1 MKRLIWLVAWV
12 FVALSCVRELP
23 EPVSVGDAFPE
34 GEPLT
39 IQFTVPGV
47 RYVPQTR
54 SEDAPLPLGE
64 DTDLYS
70 MHLAIFG
77 SSGYLKEYVKATD
90 PEYVGNVTYEDP
102 DGVERTAPGYR
113 FTVTVSMS
121 SKPRTVHFIGNGP
134 ETLPF
139 GYEYEVIPELLS
151 KRNQQAFWQMK
162 SASLKPK
169 EENGEYVKVDGVYQ
183 PSDQTKAD
191 FKDIPLIRNW
201 AKIEVSAAAN
211 SNFTLDGYALVN
223 VPQYGTIAPYYVKE
237 NPGIDEDPHVFIP
250 NYQNWTADELSS
262 DFNYPAHLPDDTEFD
277 YTIPAWPGGFVR
289 DLTKPLYLYERPV
302 PSANMK
308 PSFVIVHGHYKNDD
322 DTTENNDKDYFY
334 KVDLMQDGVYYPIY
348 RNFKYQIV
356 IRKILSFGHTTAEAA
371 AASAGSADV
380 SADITTSHLADISD
394 GEARLVVQPWMSHSF
409 IRKQTNNK
417 VLHVKFFDD
426 MMSGQPNM
434 DPSAVT
440 LELLPMANS
449 ADDPVI
455 TEYFVGSPVY
465 GLDTDKGWRTITF
478 STDEPSNKVRS
489 QTLRVKGSY
498 YTETTPPVLR
508 QLYRDIVITL
518 QPLQNMGLSCA
529 WDEIDRGIG
538 VSQQLYLHLPDDLI
552 ESMFPFDFIIEPE
565 DMTLTPDNTM
575 PNNNLPVI
583 SGTSISDHDG
593 YADKTVY
600 QFKRTLTW
608 SEYNDPN
615 IVWPSQDL
623 SGNAER
629 LLCCYFKTTRKG
641 NATTIWVAN
650 EYFNKNRVSY
660 SNPLLPELKYFHV
673 EGVDNEGCVV
683 SIKKD
688 NLEYQ
693 LDDEGWKPY
702 TKSAEI
708 KVRKGNR
715 VYFRGSQTNWSGTD
729 VFSATGRFKL
739 GGNITSLVVGDAF
752 ETQGADATGWTFQSF
767 FKDETGLVDA
777 SRLILPMSTMSE
789 YGYRYMFQGCTN
801 LTAAPSL
808 PAATLAQECYL
819 SMFQGCTSLTT
830 ASALPATTLTANCYQ
845 SMFQGCTQLT
855 AAPTLPATTLA
866 SNCYTSMF
874 QGCTALTTAPKLLA
888 ETLVSDCYKNMF
900 NGCSSLNE
908 ITMIARGTNISSYL
922 TGWVT
927 GVAPTGDFYAYVNST
942 LAVGNNGIPTG
953 WVNRKDFYVEA
964 VEAGTVK
971 FDGTGLEY
979 SKNWEDW
986 TSEGIN
992 SISVAAGDIVRFRG
1006 VRSGGTISSTGNF
1019 NVAGNIL
1026 SLAAEDYTS
1035 VTTGSFV
1042 GIFKDAEKL
1051 VSAADLV
1058 LPTTL
1063 QANCFNEM
1071 FSGCTSLTTPP
1082 TLSAT
1087 TLAANCYK
1095 SMFSGC
1101 TSLTSAPALPAT
1113 DLAANCYEAMFQ
1125 NCTTLDATPTLPAR
1139 TLAQECYKSMFAG
1152 CTNLTVSPQLP
1163 AETLV
1168 DGCYDN
1174 MFNGCSNLAKVYCSA
1189 TTNLGIGFT
1198 TNWLANVAASGLFVK
1213 DESVTTW
1220 PQPSPSGIP
1229 DGWTIPWSGFKI
1241 RAITDNTKITFNYNY
1256 TDDGIEYSLNEGQ
1269 TWIHYTTPFTLNAGQ
1284 SACIKGNRT
1293 NYTNNGG
1300 DEYGTPSSKPIFT
1313 ATTLCYISGNIMT
1326 LLSDQNNL
1334 SESAFHG
1341 AFSKGKNTA
1350 VNYIDIDPESPL
1362 ILPATTLP
1370 SKCYMQ
1376 MFRNCK
1382 SLTRAPVFR
1391 AEVVNYRSCYN
1402 MFRDCIGLTS
1412 AEGIELPAMTLAI
1425 DCYRE
1430 LFRGCT
1436 SLTSA
1441 APKLPAPT
1449 LVKECYRQMFSS
1461 TQITSLVCLATDISA
1476 ENCTNEWMSG
1486 VTNNNSRTFYKASS
1500 MSVGDGGWS
1509 RDSHGIP
1516 SSWKVENYSG
1526 Q

>member
-1 MKRLIWLVAWV
+1 MGGQAAMKRLIWLVAWV

-102 DGVERTAPGYR
+102 DGVERTAPGYS

-237 NPGIDEDPHVFIP
+237 NPGIDEDPHVFIR
-250 NYQNWTADELSS
+250 NYQNWTADELSN

-277 YTIPAWPGGFVR
+277 YTIPAWPNGFVR
-289 DLTKPLYLYERPV
+289 DLSKPLYLYERPV

-308 PSFVIVHGHYKNDD
+308 PSFVIVHGLYKNQEDQ
-322 DTTENNDKDYFY
+322 TENNNKEYFY

-394 GEARLVVQPWMSHSF
+394 GEARLVVQPWMAHSF

-518 QPLQNMGLSCA
+518 QPLQNVGLSCA

-552 ESMFPFDFIIEPE
+552 ESMFPLDFIIEPE

-583 SGTSISDHDG
+583 SGTSISDHHG
-593 YADKTVY
+593 YTDKTVY

-629 LLCCYFKTTRKG
+629 LLCCYFKTTRRG

-752 ETQGADATGWTFQSF
+752 ETQGAGLTGVNLKQLFQN
-767 FKDETGLVDA
+767 EVGLTDA
-777 SRLILPMSTMSE
+777 SSLELPMTNLTSTSFE
-789 YGYRYMFQGCTN
+789 SMFAGCTA
-801 LTAAPSL
+801 LTAAP
-808 PAATLAQECYL
+808 
-819 SMFQGCTSLTT
+819 
-830 ASALPATTLTANCYQ
+830 ALPATTLSGSCYKY
-845 SMFQGCTQLT
+845 MFSGCSS
-855 AAPTLPATTLA
+855 LA
-866 SNCYTSMF
+866 
-874 QGCTALTTAPKLLA
+874 TAPKLPA
-888 ETLVSDCYKNMF
+888 V
-900 NGCSSLNE
+900 
-908 ITMIARGTNISSYL
+908 
-922 TGWVT
+922 
-927 GVAPTGDFYAYVNST
+927 T
-942 LAVGNNGIPTG
+942 LAASCYIGMFKECTSLTTSPVLRAPILVNNC
-953 WVNRKDFYVEA
+953 Y
-964 VEAGTVK
+964 
-971 FDGTGLEY
+971 
-979 SKNWEDW
+979 
-986 TSEGIN
+986 
-992 SISVAAGDIVRFRG
+992 
-1006 VRSGGTISSTGNF
+1006 
-1019 NVAGNIL
+1019 
-1026 SLAAEDYTS
+1026 
-1035 VTTGSFV
+1035 
-1042 GIFKDAEKL
+1042 
-1051 VSAADLV
+1051 
-1058 LPTTL
+1058 
-1063 QANCFNEM
+1063 QEM
-1071 FSGCTSLTTPP
+1071 FSGCTNLNDLTMYATNISASNC
-1082 TLSAT
+1082 LSNWVANVAHSGIFHRDPLMT
-1087 TLAANCYK
+1087 TLPVNSVNGIPVGWEDRPGDEFCITAETTGTVSYSGSGLQYSQYTDSWSDWTDYTAGTALSVAAGNRVRFRGSGACNGTFTSNANFRVGGNIMSLVAGENYATAT
-1095 SMFSGC
+1095 SMPASAFKDLLKGA
-1101 TSLTSAPALPAT
+1101 TLLTSADDLQLPDFVAES
-1113 DLAANCYEAMFQ
+1113 CYQ
-1125 NCTTLDATPTLPAR
+1125 
-1139 TLAQECYKSMFAG
+1139 SMFYG
-1152 CTNLTVSPQLP
+1152 CASLP
-1163 AETLV
+1163 
-1168 DGCYDN
+1168 
-1174 MFNGCSNLAKVYCSA
+1174 
-1189 TTNLGIGFT
+1189 
-1198 TNWLANVAASGLFVK
+1198 
-1213 DESVTTW
+1213 
-1220 PQPSPSGIP
+1220 
-1229 DGWTIPWSGFKI
+1229 
-1241 RAITDNTKITFNYNY
+1241 
-1256 TDDGIEYSLNEGQ
+1256 
-1269 TWIHYTTPFTLNAGQ
+1269 
-1284 SACIKGNRT
+1284 
-1293 NYTNNGG
+1293 
-1300 DEYGTPSSKPIFT
+1300 
-1313 ATTLCYISGNIMT
+1313 
-1326 LLSDQNNL
+1326 
-1334 SESAFHG
+1334 
-1341 AFSKGKNTA
+1341 
-1350 VNYIDIDPESPL
+1350 
-1362 ILPATTLP
+1362 
-1370 SKCYMQ
+1370 
-1376 MFRNCK
+1376 
-1382 SLTRAPVFR
+1382 
-1391 AEVVNYRSCYN
+1391 
-1402 MFRDCIGLTS
+1402 
-1412 AEGIELPAMTLAI
+1412 
-1425 DCYRE
+1425 
-1430 LFRGCT
+1430 
-1436 SLTSA
+1436 A
-1441 APKLPAPT
+1441 APKLPAKVLAAHCYENMFYGCSNLSYVECAAESGFETTNCTTNWLESVAGSGIFAKAENATAWTSGSSGIPSAWTVMIPT
-1449 LVKECYRQMFSS
+1449 YFYVEAIETVTVIANNSAQYQMNGGTSWSSVPSTGVQVDAGNRVYLKANSGAWNNDKGLKFKVTGGKFNVGGNIASLMCGDNFMRQGRDVTNWSCQVFLKNHNGGNGYG
-1461 TQITSLVCLATDISA
+1461 TLISA
-1476 ENCTNEWMSG
+1476 EDLVLPMLTCYTDESNLGVGYKSFFESCTYMVKGPKELPATTLSSQCYRNFFLNCTSLKKGPRILATTVVASNGSKTCFEQMFKGCTSLEYIYTQASSYESNSFANWVSG
-1486 VTNNNSRTFYKASS
+1486 VNGTGTFESPNLSFSTWPAGASGRPTNFTAPAN
-1500 MSVGDGGWS
+1500 
-1509 RDSHGIP
+1509 P
-1516 SSWKVENYSG
+1516 
-1526 Q
+1526 

>member
-169 EENGEYVKVDGVYQ
+169 EEDGEYVKVDGVYQ

-250 NYQNWTADELSS
+250 NYQNWTADELSN

-277 YTIPAWPGGFVR
+277 YTIPAWPGGFVS

-322 DTTENNDKDYFY
+322 DPTENNDKDYFY

-394 GEARLVVQPWMSHSF
+394 GEARLVVQPWMAHSF

-552 ESMFPFDFIIEPE
+552 ESMFPLDFIIEPE

-583 SGTSISDHDG
+583 SGTSISDHHG
-593 YADKTVY
+593 YTDKTVY

-629 LLCCYFKTTRKG
+629 LLCCYFKTTRRG

-650 EYFNKNRVSY
+650 EFFNKNRVSY

-752 ETQGADATGWTFQSF
+752 ETQGAGLTGVNLKQLFQN
-767 FKDETGLVDA
+767 EVGLTDA
-777 SRLILPMSTMSE
+777 SSLELPMTNLTSTSFE
-789 YGYRYMFQGCTN
+789 SMFAGCTA
-801 LTAAPSL
+801 LTAAP
-808 PAATLAQECYL
+808 
-819 SMFQGCTSLTT
+819 
-830 ASALPATTLTANCYQ
+830 ALPATTLSGSCYKYMFSGCSSLAIAPRLPAVTLAASCYIGMFKECTSLTTSPVLRAPTLVDNCYQYMFSGCTNLNDLTMYATNISASNCLNNWVANVAHAGVFHRDPLMTTLPLNSVSGIPVGWEDRPADEFCITAEAAGTVMYSGSGLQYSQYTDSWNDWADYTANTDLSVAAGERVRFRGTGACNGTFTSIANISVGGNIMSLIAGENYPAATSMPSSAFASLFKNAGKLVSARELILPTFVSTSCYQ
-845 SMFQGCTQLT
+845 SMFEGCSSLT
-855 AAPTLPATTLA
+855 AAPELPATDLADRCYASMFKLATNLHSVKLSATSIGTDSFDNWLASVGDWGFLLKPKTLNLDQNSDSGVPTGWSPIAPFFIEARTDCTVTIGKTVSYIIDGDTQWQNYSSPVSLAAGKRMYIMATVNDWSGSPVSVSGTFAIGGDISSLVKGQNYGTEGASATGWTFKEFMIGKTKLVDASDLDLSMLTVPQSGYESMFSGCTGLKTPPSLLPATTLNGKAYYQMFYNCTALSSAPVFPHEESGTYRLNGENICRQMFYNCGFTALTGQLFNA
-866 SNCYTSMF
+866 STVLAKACFQDMFSTCKSLATIPEDYLPAITLAVDCYRGMF
-874 QGCTALTTAPKLLA
+874 QSTALTTAPDLKA
-888 ETLVSDCYKNMF
+888 ETLKADCYRFMF
-900 NGCSSLNE
+900 NSCSNLTVVRCWASPGENE
-908 ITMIARGTNISSYL
+908 TYTKNWMEKTAATGHFYTKGSSVW
-922 TGWVT
+922 GT
-927 GVAPTGDFYAYVNST
+927 GV
-942 LAVGNNGIPTG
+942 NGIP
-953 WVNRKDFYVEA
+953 A
-964 VEAGTVK
+964 
-971 FDGTGLEY
+971 
-979 SKNWEDW
+979 NWTRHD
-986 TSEGIN
+986 
-992 SISVAAGDIVRFRG
+992 
-1006 VRSGGTISSTGNF
+1006 
-1019 NVAGNIL
+1019 
-1026 SLAAEDYTS
+1026 
-1035 VTTGSFV
+1035 
-1042 GIFKDAEKL
+1042 
-1051 VSAADLV
+1051 DL
-1058 LPTTL
+1058 
-1063 QANCFNEM
+1063 
-1071 FSGCTSLTTPP
+1071 
-1082 TLSAT
+1082 
-1087 TLAANCYK
+1087 
-1095 SMFSGC
+1095 
-1101 TSLTSAPALPAT
+1101 
-1113 DLAANCYEAMFQ
+1113 
-1125 NCTTLDATPTLPAR
+1125 
-1139 TLAQECYKSMFAG
+1139 
-1152 CTNLTVSPQLP
+1152 
-1163 AETLV
+1163 
-1168 DGCYDN
+1168 
-1174 MFNGCSNLAKVYCSA
+1174 
-1189 TTNLGIGFT
+1189 
-1198 TNWLANVAASGLFVK
+1198 
-1213 DESVTTW
+1213 
-1220 PQPSPSGIP
+1220 
-1229 DGWTIPWSGFKI
+1229 
-1241 RAITDNTKITFNYNY
+1241 
-1256 TDDGIEYSLNEGQ
+1256 
-1269 TWIHYTTPFTLNAGQ
+1269 
-1284 SACIKGNRT
+1284 
-1293 NYTNNGG
+1293 
-1300 DEYGTPSSKPIFT
+1300 
-1313 ATTLCYISGNIMT
+1313 
-1326 LLSDQNNL
+1326 
-1334 SESAFHG
+1334 
-1341 AFSKGKNTA
+1341 
-1350 VNYIDIDPESPL
+1350 
-1362 ILPATTLP
+1362 
-1370 SKCYMQ
+1370 
-1376 MFRNCK
+1376 
-1382 SLTRAPVFR
+1382 
-1391 AEVVNYRSCYN
+1391 
-1402 MFRDCIGLTS
+1402 
-1412 AEGIELPAMTLAI
+1412 
-1425 DCYRE
+1425 
-1430 LFRGCT
+1430 
-1436 SLTSA
+1436 
-1441 APKLPAPT
+1441 
-1449 LVKECYRQMFSS
+1449 
-1461 TQITSLVCLATDISA
+1461 
-1476 ENCTNEWMSG
+1476 
-1486 VTNNNSRTFYKASS
+1486 
-1500 MSVGDGGWS
+1500 
-1509 RDSHGIP
+1509 
-1516 SSWKVENYSG
+1516 
-1526 Q
+1526 